1 MAATIKLINAS
12 GNLTSDSTV
21 GAASVVSTLNGS
33 ASTGVGSI
41 ADSSGGAVVTSIAV
55 KAGERLNIQ
64 KSPSQFL
71 QGTADI
77 KVTSVAY
84 SV

>member
-1 MAATIKLINAS
+1 
-12 GNLTSDSTV
+12 
-21 GAASVVSTLNGS
+21 VV
-33 ASTGVGSI
+33 VSI
-41 ADSSGGAVVTSIAV
+41 ADTSGGAVVTSIAV